1 MSHTPFTLQR
11 DAFGQLVLTD
21 AQGADHVGVVAVR
34 AFPIAAPEE
43 AISLVDGD
51 GHERAWID
59 RLDELPEPARALVAE
74 ALTQREFMPLIQR
87 LLDVSGFVT
96 PSTWHVDTDRGT
108 TAFVLKGEEDIRRL
122 APGVLI
128 VNDEH
133 GVQYLIRDLQS
144 MDRHSRR
151 LLDRFL

>member
-21 AQGADHVGVVAVR
+21 AQGSDHVGVVAVR

-43 AISLVDGD
+43 AISLVDVD